1 MNDKDELL
9 NVAQGSSQA
18 KPAKAS
24 EPRDDRD
31 EGHEAIDTVTEGHR
45 QNGLTC
51 DSNCLTDTE
60 ADHETDVQTDVQT
73 PSPRPLSLGEPVK
86 QTFVKQGP
94 LKEGEGGEGEAPGP
108 SPLSPKVDE
117 HIEEHLKRVMLMSQV
132 ILAFKVSLYH
142 KTLYSALSAEKKRLV
157 KQGLIGLIEAVARKG
172 SVEQVIK
179 QALHTT
185 INVNLNVPADLLKS
199 SSKKECEEDRFLRE
213 KVKMLEEKLRD
224 AEELIDYY
232 KQKFREV
239 KAEVLNLEATVKRK
253 GNLELVIYLERIK
266 KHLC

>member
-1 MNDKDELL
+1 LDGPCDSEGHLPK
-9 NVAQGSSQA
+9 
-18 KPAKAS
+18 KPFS
-24 EPRDDRD
+24 CGQSDN
-31 EGHEAIDTVTEGHR
+31 HEAIDTVTEKRR
-45 QNGLTC
+45 QNSLTC
-51 DSNCLTDTE
+51 DSNGLTDTE
-60 ADHETDVQTDVQT
+60 ASHKSDVQSDVQT
-73 PSPRPLSLGEPVK
+73 PPPRPLSLGEPVK
-86 QTFVKQGP
+86 QTFVKQGS

-117 HIEEHLKRVMLMSQV
+117 RIEEHLKRIMLTSQV
-132 ILAFKVSLYH
+132 ILAFRVSLYH
-142 KTLYSALSAEKKRLV
+142 KTLYSMLSAEKKRLV

-172 SVEQVIK
+172 SVEQAVR

-199 SSKKECEEDRFLRE
+199 SSKKDCEEDRFLKE

-239 KAEVLNLEATVKRK
+239 KAEVLNLEAMVKRR